1 MKIAVI
7 GAGAM
12 GSLFGG
18 LLAESGAEVW
28 LFDIRAEQIAA
39 INQNGLTIEKDGHSR
54 RVDIKATT
62 DPDHIERVDLAI
74 LFVKS
79 PHTRSAADIAGKLV
93 ESKGLVLTL
102 QNGIGNAD
110 TIAETVAKDRIV
122 AGTTSHGATLLAP
135 GYIRHAGTGA
145 TIIGMWAG
153 KNLDHA
159 DRVAGIMTHAGIET
173 EVVQNVQ
180 SVIWNKLLINVGIN
194 AITAL
199 TAIKNGQILDLEITR
214 NLSLAAVEEAMDVA
228 RAQGIEIDEDTIEH
242 VFQVAKATGANRSS
256 MGQDVDNKRLTEIDA
271 INGAVVRIAEK
282 LGLKVPVNLTLTA
295 LVGTLQHHFLKTKNG
310 GILR

>member
-1 MKIAVI
+1 MKIAVV

-18 LLAESGAEVW
+18 LLAESGYQVW
-28 LFDIRAEQIAA
+28 LYDIRVEQIEA

-54 RVDIKATT
+54 CVDINATS
-62 DPDHIERVDLAI
+62 DPNQIERVDLAI

-79 PHTRSAADIAGKLV
+79 PHTRPASDIAGSLLG
-93 ESKGLVLTL
+93 SDGLVLTL
-102 QNGIGNAD
+102 QNGIGNVDIIAE
-110 TIAETVAKDRIV
+110 TIAEERIV

-135 GYIRHAGTGA
+135 GRIRHAGTGA

-153 KNLDHA
+153 KNMDRA
-159 DRVAGIMTHAGIET
+159 DRIAGVMTRAGIET

-199 TAIKNGQILDLEITR
+199 TGIKNGEILDLEITR
-214 NLSLAAVEEAMDVA
+214 NLSRAAVEEAMSVA
-228 RAQGIEIDEDTIEH
+228 RAQAIEIDEDAVRH
-242 VFQVAKATGANRSS
+242 VLRVAKATKANRSS

-282 LGLKVPVNLTLTA
+282 LGLKVPVNL
-295 LVGTLQHHFLKTKNG
+295 
-310 GILR
+310 

>member
-1 MKIAVI
+1 
-7 GAGAM
+7 
-12 GSLFGG
+12 
-18 LLAESGAEVW
+18 
-28 LFDIRAEQIAA
+28 
-39 INQNGLTIEKDGHSR
+39 
-54 RVDIKATT
+54 
-62 DPDHIERVDLAI
+62 
-74 LFVKS
+74 
-79 PHTRSAADIAGKLV
+79 
-93 ESKGLVLTL
+93 
-102 QNGIGNAD
+102 
-110 TIAETVAKDRIV
+110 V

-135 GYIRHAGTGA
+135 GRIRHAGTGA

-159 DRVAGIMTHAGIET
+159 DRIACVMTQAGIET

-199 TAIKNGQILDLEITR
+199 TGIKNGQILDLEITR
-214 NLSLAAVEEAMDVA
+214 NLLQAAVEEAMSVT
-228 RAQGIEIDEDTIEH
+228 RAQGIQVDEDTVEH

-295 LVGTLQHHFLKTKNG
+295 LVKTLQHLF
-310 GILR
+310 

>member
-28 LFDIRAEQIAA
+28 LFDIRTEQIAA
-39 INQNGLTIEKDGHSR
+39 INQNGLNIEKDGHFR
-54 RVDIKATT
+54 RVHIKATT
-62 DPDHIERVDLAI
+62 DPDLIEKADLAI
-74 LFVKS
+74 VFVKS
-79 PHTRSAADIAGKLV
+79 PQTRPAADIAGKLV
-93 ESKGLVLTL
+93 GSEGLVLTL
-102 QNGIGNAD
+102 QNGMGNAD
-110 TIAETVAKDRIV
+110 IIAETVARDRIV

-135 GYIRHAGTGA
+135 GRIRHAGTGA
-145 TIIGMWAG
+145 TIIGMWAN

-159 DRVAGIMTHAGIET
+159 DRVARVMTRAGIET
-173 EVVQNVQ
+173 EVVQDVQ

-194 AITAL
+194 AVTAL

-214 NLSLAAVEEAMDVA
+214 NLSRAAVEEAMSVA
-228 RAQGIEIDEDTIEH
+228 RAQGIQVDEDTVEH

-295 LVGTLQHHFLKTKNG
+295 LVETLQHHF
-310 GILR
+310 

>member
-1 MKIAVI
+1 MKIAVV

-28 LFDIRAEQIAA
+28 LFDIWAEQIAA
-39 INQNGLTIEKDGHSR
+39 INQNGLNIEKDGHPR
-54 RVDIKATT
+54 RVHIKATT
-62 DPDHIERVDLAI
+62 DPDHIEKADLVI
-74 LFVKS
+74 VFVKS
-79 PHTRSAADIAGKLV
+79 PQTRPAADIAGKLV
-93 ESKGLVLTL
+93 GSKGLVLTL
-102 QNGIGNAD
+102 QNGMGNANI
-110 TIAETVAKDRIV
+110 IAETVADDRIV
-122 AGTTSHGATLLAP
+122 AGTTAHGATLLAP
-135 GYIRHAGTGA
+135 GRIRHAGTGA

-159 DRVAGIMTHAGIET
+159 DRIACVMTKAGIET

-199 TAIKNGQILDLEITR
+199 TGIKNGQILDLEITQ
-214 NLSLAAVEEAMDVA
+214 NLLQAAVEEAMSVT
-228 RAQGIEIDEDTIEH
+228 RAQGIQVDENTVEH

-295 LVGTLQHHFLKTKNG
+295 LVKTLQHLF
-310 GILR
+310 